1 MKNSKHHHNKS
12 GRPSTDSTIEAHRP
26 RWRRIHHDWRFWVFL
41 VLMVTAMVIYI
52 ASEDLSVHRVVSGA
66 SLSQKMSRHSI
77 NHDAHHP

>member
-1 MKNSKHHHNKS
+1 MKNSKHHHNEF

-52 ASEDLSVHRVVSGA
+52 ASEDLSVGPRGQRRQPVPENVA
-66 SLSQKMSRHSI
+66 
-77 NHDAHHP
+77 P